1 MPIFG
6 RQRGYGGRGYGG
18 RRRGAGGFKLRL
30 MIALAI
36 AAFSFVSY
44 YSASDKN
51 PITGESQRVGMTEE
65 QEVALGLQA
74 MPAMVQQHGGEY
86 PDTHQAVQQMDRVGM
101 RLLEALDQWVRE
113 SNGSNPYRFDF
124 HLLADKKTLNAFAL
138 PGGQVFITEALY
150 SKLETEGQLAG
161 VLGHEI
167 GHVIARHG
175 AQRMAKQKL
184 TQGLT
189 GAAGVA
195 GGGFESARM
204 AQAIGQMV
212 NMKYG
217 RKDELES
224 DKWGVLL
231 CLQAGYDP
239 RSMKGVMEIL
249 DSASGG
255 KGPPEMMSTH
265 PKPANRIKYINDVI
279 AEIEQKH
286 FPDGLPGGLIQ

>member
-6 RQRGYGGRGYGG
+6 SRRRGYGGYGGG
-18 RRRGAGGFKLRL
+18 RRRSGGFKLRL

-36 AAFSFVSY
+36 AAFSFISY

-51 PITGESQRVGMTEE
+51 PITGEHQRVGINEE
-65 QEVALGLQA
+65 QEVALGLRA
-74 MPAMVQQHGGEY
+74 APAMVQQHGGEY
-86 PDTHQAVQQMDRVGM
+86 PSGHRDKQMVDMVGI
-101 RLLEALDQWVRE
+101 RLLNALNEWIDK
-113 SNGSNPYRFDF
+113 SGGTNPYTFDF
-124 HLLADKKTLNAFAL
+124 HLLRDDRTINAFAL
-138 PGGQVFITEALY
+138 PGGQVFITDALY
-150 SKLETEGQLAG
+150 SKLKTEGQLAG

-204 AQAIGQMV
+204 AQAVGQMI

-217 RKDELES
+217 RQDELES
-224 DKWGVLL
+224 DRWGVLL

-249 DSASGG
+249 DAASGG

-265 PKPANRIKYINDVI
+265 PKPANRIEYINRVI
-279 AEIEQKH
+279 KEIEQKH
-286 FPDGLPGGLIQ
+286 FPGGLPEGLQE